1 MGLKVFYTAGMR
13 KFYLLSGLLFCLSLN
28 SYSQSTTN
36 VGFKGGLSLG
46 MLEISSF
53 SSGSIEAERKF
64 RLSVYAGFLVEY
76 SLEGISEDLYAQLE
90 LQYVNSG
97 AVAKATA
104 DVPETTTHLSQ
115 LTLPFV
121 VKYRIVR
128 PVLITAGIYW
138 GLLLKVEQ
146 EAENETAS
154 DVTEDFKP
162 SIWPAYRRR
171 GAPRGEFLSGS
182 PIQLRPARHYGSG
195 ENQQP
200 RQLFQSIPSAGG
212 GV

>member
-1 MGLKVFYTAGMR
+1 MR

-46 MLEISSF
+46 NAEISSF
-53 SSGSIEAERKF
+53 SSGSIEAETEF
-64 RLSVYAGFLVEY
+64 RPSVYAGFLVEY

-146 EAENETAS
+146 EAENGTAS
-154 DVTEDFKP
+154 DVTEDFETFD
-162 SIWPAYRRR
+162 SGLLI
-171 GAPRGEFLSGS
+171 GAEVPL
-182 PIQLRPARHYGSG
+182 G
-195 ENQQP
+195 ENFFLEA
-200 RQLFQSIPSAGG
+200 RYNYGLLDIMDLEKTNNRGSYFNRFLQL
-212 GV
+212 GVGFNF